1 MMRKPDIARAAFVAD
16 DATIVGHVE
25 LGQDASI
32 WFGTVIRGDND
43 LIAIGESSNVQDGS
57 IVHTDAGIALRV
69 GARVTVGHG
78 AVLHGCTIE
87 DECLIGIRSV
97 LLNGSRIRRGSIV
110 GACALVTEGK
120 EFPER
125 SLIIG
130 SPARAVRTVT
140 DDEIAAIRASA
151 AHYVQNAHKFRT
163 QFTRASE

>member
-1 MMRKPDIARAAFVAD
+1 MMRKPDIERAAFVAD

-25 LGQDASI
+25 LGRDASV
-32 WFGTVIRGDND
+32 WFGTVVRGDNE
-43 LIAIGESSNVQDGS
+43 LIAIGEASNLQDGC
-57 IVHTDAGIALRV
+57 IVHTDAGIELRV

-87 DECLIGIRSV
+87 DECLVGIRSV

-140 DDEIAAIRASA
+140 DEELEAIRRSA
-151 AHYVQNAHKFRT
+151 VHYVQNAQKFRA
-163 QFTRASE
+163 QFRR